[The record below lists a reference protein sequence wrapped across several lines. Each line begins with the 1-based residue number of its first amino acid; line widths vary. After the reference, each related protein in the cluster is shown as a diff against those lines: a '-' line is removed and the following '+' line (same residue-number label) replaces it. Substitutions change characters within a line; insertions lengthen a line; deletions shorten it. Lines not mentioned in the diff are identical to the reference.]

1 MAAENPRQLVDII
14 VQKTVSDASVEAQV
28 AALGGKITKDLRII
42 HAFAAEMPAQAAV
55 DLARSSGVR
64 WVSLDAPMSSAAAA
78 SQRFTTWATANG
90 TAVKNSFARNALM
103 ANSSLGPNGTF
114 GHGATAKGAFTGFAG
129 QAAPGNA
136 IVKVE
141 LVLRAFVPAMLQAGA
156 DPIIVTWVNGVRG
169 KARLLDHHALE
180 YTCRRGQCRPGLFGH
195 NPDSKLAM
203 GGF

>member
-1 MAAENPRQLVDII
+1 MPAWRLE
-14 VQKTVSDASVEAQV
+14 V

-78 SQRFTTWATANG
+78 SQGFTTWATANG
-90 TAVKNSFARNALM
+90 SAVKNSFARNALM
-103 ANSSLGPNGTF
+103 ADSSLGPNGSF
-114 GHGATAKGAFTGFAG
+114 GHGAMAKGAFTGFAG

-141 LVLRAFVPAMLQAGA
+141 LVLRAFVPAVLQAGA